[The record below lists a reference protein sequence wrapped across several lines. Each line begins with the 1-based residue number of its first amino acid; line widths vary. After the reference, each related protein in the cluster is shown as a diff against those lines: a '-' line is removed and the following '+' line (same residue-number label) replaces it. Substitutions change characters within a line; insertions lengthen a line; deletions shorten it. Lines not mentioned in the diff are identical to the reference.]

1 VVHSRGEAK
10 QSPDAWEAMIKS
22 LKISNIAVVAEASL
36 DLEGG
41 FSVLTG
47 ETGAGKSILVDAL
60 SLILGAR
67 ASGEVI
73 RTGEERA
80 VVEALAELP
89 AADVVLGGLGLPADG
104 TDVVIRR
111 EILSSGKGRATV
123 NGAMVS
129 LNVLRDLASHLALI
143 HGQHEPQGLLNAA
156 SHLSRLDAHARLGE
170 DLTAVAGA
178 FEAWKET
185 VTALASLRRDRRE
198 AERRRETLEF
208 QAGEIEKAGLVSGE
222 EEDLRREK
230 TVQANVGRLATLAQE
245 SYGLLF
251 EDEGAVLGSL
261 GQIQKRM
268 NDLIAIDPAL
278 ASTVEGLPA
287 VRAQLDDVAL
297 ALRDYREGLSV
308 NPARVDEIESRLA
321 VVERLKKKY
330 GASVEEV
337 IAFGRQC
344 RDQLSALGSPEEQ
357 ERTLEERRIALEKQ
371 FLVVARR
378 VSEARRR
385 AALTLEK
392 KVQGEFRQ
400 LAMERTQFKVRFEP
414 ESAAAAENDS
424 DQWTASGL
432 ETAEFMISAN
442 PGEDLRP
449 LARIASGG
457 ELSRAMLALMS
468 AASLEGRD
476 VALVFDEADAGIGGG
491 VAEVVGKKLKAMA
504 ARHQVLCVTH
514 LPQIASLADHHF
526 VVQKRLER
534 GRTVTVVKELS
545 EADRVEEIARM
556 LGGEVVTERAR
567 EHAREML
574 NQTLTS

>member
-1 VVHSRGEAK
+1 
-10 QSPDAWEAMIKS
+10 MIKS

-67 ASGEVI
+67 ASAEVI

-80 VVEALAELP
+80 VVEALVELP
-89 AADVVLGGLGLPADG
+89 TAEAILGTLGLPADG
-104 TDVVIRR
+104 SDIVIRR
-111 EILSSGKGRATV
+111 EILATGKGRATV

-129 LNVLRDLASHLALI
+129 LNVLRDLSSQLALI

-156 SHLSRLDAHARLGE
+156 SHLARLDAHARLEG
-170 DLTAVAGA
+170 DLTAVATA
-178 FEAWKET
+178 FSAWKAT

-208 QAGEIEKAGLVSGE
+208 QAGEIEKGGLAVGE
-222 EEDLRREK
+222 EEELRREK

-245 SYGLLF
+245 SYALLF
-251 EDEGAVLGSL
+251 EDEGAVLASL
-261 GQIQKRM
+261 GQIQKRL
-268 NDLIAIDPAL
+268 NDLVAIDPAL

-287 VRAQLDDVAL
+287 LRAQLDDVAL
-297 ALRDYREGLSV
+297 ALRDYRERLSL
-308 NPARVDEIESRLA
+308 NPGRVDEIESRLA
-321 VVERLKKKY
+321 VIERLKKKY

-337 IAFGRQC
+337 IAFGQQC
-344 RDQLSALGSPEEQ
+344 RDELSALGSPEEQ
-357 ERTLEERRIALEKQ
+357 ERALEERRVALEER
-371 FLVVARR
+371 FLVSARR

-392 KVQGEFRQ
+392 KVQVEFRQ
-400 LAMERTQFKVRFEP
+400 LAMERTEFKVRFEP
-414 ESAAAAENDS
+414 ESRAAAEADPEK
-424 DQWTASGL
+424 WAASGL
-432 ETAEFMISAN
+432 ETAEFMMSPN
-442 PGEDLRP
+442 PGEELRP

-468 AASLEGRD
+468 AAHLEGRD

-491 VAEVVGKKLKAMA
+491 VAEVVGRKLKAMA
-504 ARHQVLCVTH
+504 GRHQVLCVTH

-526 VVQKRLER
+526 VVEKRVER

-545 EADRVEEIARM
+545 DADRVEEIARM
-556 LGGEVVTERAR
+556 LGGEVITQRAR

-574 NQTLTS
+574 NQSLTN